1 HGYTAQVQRE
11 RGKVARNLALLERA
25 VEEMPNEPHLLMN
38 YGLELV
44 RSGQMEQ
51 GLAQYREA
59 VCVMSTLPA
68 DQIVPELRE
77 TLLTQLATHLLA
89 TKDFSGVVKL
99 LELPLARAAG
109 LTASMHFLAGLAR
122 METGRFRDAVA
133 HFRQTIARRNQPAL
147 SPVHK

>member
-1 HGYTAQVQRE
+1 VGRVHEQIFSGVEVRRRQWEMENRLSDATILHHGYTAQIQRE

-25 VEEMPNEPHLLMN
+25 IDEMPNEPHLLMN

-59 VCVMSTLPA
+59 VCVMSSLPA

-77 TLLTQLATHLLA
+77 TLLTHLGTHLLA
-89 TKDFSGVVKL
+89 TKD
-99 LELPLARAAG
+99 
-109 LTASMHFLAGLAR
+109 
-122 METGRFRDAVA
+122 
-133 HFRQTIARRNQPAL
+133 
-147 SPVHK
+147 